1 MGKFTGKEKPG
12 FLDGLVTEETT
23 NPTYKHTH
31 TSTHTPTQKTL
42 ETKSRRVNLLL
53 KPSTVA
59 RLDEYIETQKE
70 KDIRTSKN
78 DIIQTLLDKFLDEN
92 L

>member
-1 MGKFTGKEKPG
+1 MGKFTGKERPA

-31 TSTHTPTQKTL
+31 TPTHEHTQNAI

-53 KPSTVA
+53 KPSTVDGLDAYVAAQKA
-59 RLDEYIETQKE
+59 RGV
-70 KDIRTSKN
+70 RTSKN

-92 L
+92 V